1 MKITSLLMSA
11 ALALSMTANAATTDY
26 PQKPVT
32 VIVPYTEGSATDVI
46 ARMVSGKLSEMWGQ
60 PVNIMNV
67 AGAGGSTGAGKAA
80 KSAADG
86 YTLLVH
92 SNSFAVNLAAYAK
105 PPYSRKDFTDIA
117 PLGSQPYSLVV
128 TPNTEI
134 NSVADL
140 IASAKANP
148 GQMKFG
154 SAGTGSSTHLVAEN
168 FKSKAGIDTVHVP
181 YKGGPEANAATSSG
195 EVTYWFPPSSI
206 AIKGAKDGKFK
217 VVAVTSASRFGP
229 FPDVPTLSESGLKGF
244 DVNGWWGLWAPAGIP
259 AQAKTKL
266 VKDVAQALASAD
278 LREKLIS
285 KGFEPMNMTPAQ
297 FSKLIK
303 KEQDNAA
310 KTLKAAGISPK

>member
-1 MKITSLLMSA
+1 MKTTRFFIGA
-11 ALALSMTANAATTDY
+11 ILALSMTANAATTGY
-26 PQKPVT
+26 PEKPVT

-46 ARMVSGKLSEMWGQ
+46 ARMVSDKLSEIWGQ
-60 PVNIMNV
+60 PVTIKNV
-67 AGAGGSTGAGKAA
+67 AGAGGSTGAGEAA

-92 SNSFAVNLAAYAK
+92 SNSFAVNLAAYVK
-105 PPYSRKDFTDIA
+105 PPYSHKDFTDIA
-117 PLGSQPYSLVV
+117 PLGGQPYSLVV
-128 TPNTEI
+128 TPTVEI

-140 IASAKANP
+140 IANAKANP

-217 VVAVTSASRFGP
+217 VLAVTSASRFGP
-229 FPDVPTLSESGLKGF
+229 FPDIPTLSESGLNGF
-244 DVNGWWGLWAPAGIP
+244 NVSGWWGLWAPAGIP
-259 AQAKTKL
+259 VQVKSKL
-266 VKDVAQALASAD
+266 VKDIAQALASAD
-278 LREKLIS
+278 LREKLLN
-285 KGFEPMNMTPAQ
+285 KGFEPMSMTPTQ
-297 FSKLIK
+297 FSKLIT
-303 KEQDNAA
+303 KEQDTAA